1 MIYSELKNNF
11 MNEETL
17 QSIAKKIVADYK
29 GILAADESMP
39 TAKKRL
45 ESIGLEPT
53 EESRRQYRELFLT
66 TEGMENYISGVI
78 LFDETVYQKNSTGKL
93 FVDLLKEKGIIPGIK
108 VDKGTIDM
116 PIHPE
121 EKITEGLGGLWE
133 SLEKYYELGLRFS
146 KWRAVI
152 KIGKNLPTDDCI
164 LENARILAEYAFLS
178 QKAGIVPIVEPEV
191 LLDGDHDLEKSEEI
205 TTKVLKIVFEKLREK
220 KVQLDGLILKSSMV
234 ISGKDCQVQ
243 ANPEEIAAATI
254 RCFKN
259 SVPAE
264 VPGIVFLSGGQTAI
278 QATTNL
284 NAVNKLNPSP
294 WKISFS
300 FGRALQ
306 RPSLEIWAG
315 KSENIS
321 KAQKEFT
328 KRMEANRAANKGE
341 YIPEMEQ

>member
-1 MIYSELKNNF
+1 

-17 QSIAKKIVADYK
+17 QSIAKKIITDYK

-45 ESIGLEPT
+45 ESIGLEST
-53 EESRRQYRELFLT
+53 EENRRQYRELFLT
-66 TEGMENYISGVI
+66 TEGIENYISGVI
-78 LFDETVYQKNSTGKL
+78 LFDETVYQKDSTGKL
-93 FVDLLKEKGIIPGIK
+93 FIELLKEKGIIPGIK

-116 PIHPE
+116 PLHPE
-121 EKITEGLGGLWE
+121 EKITEGLDGL
-133 SLEKYYELGLRFS
+133 
-146 KWRAVI
+146 
-152 KIGKNLPTDDCI
+152 
-164 LENARILAEYAFLS
+164 LENARILAEYAYLS

-234 ISGKDCQVQ
+234 ISGKDCPVQ
-243 ANPEEIAAATI
+243 ANPEEIAVATI

-264 VPGIVFLSGGQTAI
+264 VPGIVFLSGGQKAV
-278 QATTNL
+278 QATINL
-284 NAVNKLNPSP
+284 NAINKLNPSP

-300 FGRALQ
+300 FGRGLQ
-306 RPSLEIWAG
+306 GPSLEIWAG

-328 KRMEANRAANKGE
+328 KRMEANTAANKGE

>member
-1 MIYSELKNNF
+1 

-17 QSIAKKIVADYK
+17 QSIAKKIITDYK

-45 ESIGLEPT
+45 ESIGLEST
-53 EESRRQYRELFLT
+53 EENRRQYRELFLT
-66 TEGMENYISGVI
+66 TEGIENYISGVI
-78 LFDETVYQKNSTGKL
+78 LFDETVYQKDSTGKL
-93 FVDLLKEKGIIPGIK
+93 FIELLKEKGIIPGIK

-116 PIHPE
+116 PLHPE
-121 EKITEGLGGLWE
+121 EKITEGLDGLLE
-133 SLEKYYELGLRFS
+133 SLKKYYELGLRFS

-152 KIGKNLPTDDCI
+152 KIGKDLPTDDCI
-164 LENARILAEYAFLS
+164 LENARILAEYAYLS

-205 TTKVLKIVFEKLREK
+205 TTKVLKIVFEELREK

-234 ISGKDCQVQ
+234 ISGKDCQIQ

-264 VPGIVFLSGGQTAI
+264 VSGIVFLSGGQTAI

-306 RPSLEIWAG
+306 GPSLEIWVG

-341 YIPEMEQ
+341 YILEMEQ

>member
-1 MIYSELKNNF
+1 

-29 GILAADESMP
+29 GILAADEGMP

-45 ESIGLEPT
+45 ESIGLEST
-53 EESRRQYRELFLT
+53 EESRRQCRELFLT

-108 VDKGTIDM
+108 VDRGTIDM
-116 PIHPE
+116 LLHPE

-164 LENARILAEYAFLS
+164 LENARIIAEYAYLS

-234 ISGKDCQVQ
+234 ISGKDCPVQ
-243 ANPEEIAAATI
+243 ANPEEIAVATI

-264 VPGIVFLSGGQTAI
+264 VPGIVFLSGGQKAV
-278 QATTNL
+278 QATINL
-284 NAVNKLNPSP
+284 NAINKLNPSP

-300 FGRALQ
+300 FGRGLQ
-306 RPSLEIWAG
+306 GPSLEIWAG